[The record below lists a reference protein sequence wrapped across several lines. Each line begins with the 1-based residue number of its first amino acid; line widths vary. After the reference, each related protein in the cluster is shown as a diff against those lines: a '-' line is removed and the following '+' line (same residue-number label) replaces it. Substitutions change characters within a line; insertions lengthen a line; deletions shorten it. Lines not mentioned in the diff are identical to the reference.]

1 MHTKLGSC
9 EPSVYNPSI
18 ENSRIATGHDAGCFP
33 FIRLVIVPFPHS
45 RFPPPYSSRPSI
57 RSGIHILTMSSG
69 RLGLGLVLLGQLG
82 GVVSVELV
90 IDGLALRLRL
100 VRGGV
105 SVGLG
110 VLDVLSNVR
119 V

>member
-1 MHTKLGSC
+1 
-9 EPSVYNPSI
+9 
-18 ENSRIATGHDAGCFP
+18 
-33 FIRLVIVPFPHS
+33 
-45 RFPPPYSSRPSI
+45 
-57 RSGIHILTMSSG
+57 MSSG